1 MIAGTPCFVGM
12 YREFDRDGGDKSVQ
26 WLVFFDAAE
35 GQETLKAMAE
45 AAEGDCIVA
54 LNEGTMF
61 LPDAKKAN

>member
-12 YREFDRDGGDKSVQ
+12 FREFERDGSDKSVQ
-26 WLVFFDAAE
+26 WLVFFDATE
-35 GQETLKAMAE
+35 GKETLTAMVE

-61 LPDAKKAN
+61 LPTKTN